1 MNKLNADG
9 WGSYTHSLSFKV
21 EYYRSFECCV
31 KWKGSMSPQRSNRWP
46 KASKKNTQKS
56 PTPKEEVVQHR
67 LRGQRLRKAKT
78 GDVVSSTG
86 RGTKRD
92 IFALINNAQDEEC
105 VGGEDGGKAVE
116 ITDKGLDDSS
126 VCSSTASGPSFYF
139 ANSGK
144 PSPSQNLCSAC
155 RKLYQKA
162 KKIKTPIINK
172 LLDNDPKSL
181 TCDQWVL
188 TKKWTPQRLPNA
200 RGKLLS
206 HITKLKNAHVKRSE
220 LCVGGSSTCSR
231 PHTFLHRNLRR
242 CIKVKKER
250 KRKKN
255 RGKRPRDDS
264 QGPRVAKQQCLQGN
278 TPIRTNC
285 VGDEP
290 NSRQEG
296 SSQGNTDVTVETI
309 PSSVTRK
316 TTKPNRASSQRA
328 SKKTG
333 GFRKLLAELRSKS
346 SIIRET
352 R

>member
-1 MNKLNADG
+1 
-9 WGSYTHSLSFKV
+9 
-21 EYYRSFECCV
+21 
-31 KWKGSMSPQRSNRWP
+31 MSPQRSNSRP

-56 PTPKEEVVQHR
+56 PTPKEEFVQR
-67 LRGQRLRKAKT
+67 WLRGQSQRLRKAKT
-78 GDVVSSTG
+78 GDGIGCTG
-86 RGTKRD
+86 RGKKCD
-92 IFALINNAQDEEC
+92 IFDLINNAQDEEC

-116 ITDKGLDDSS
+116 ITDQGLDDSEEYCVS
-126 VCSSTASGPSFYF
+126 VCNSTESGPSLYL
-139 ANSGK
+139 ANTRK
-144 PSPSQNLCSAC
+144 PRPSQNLCSAC

-162 KKIKTPIINK
+162 KKIKTPVINK
-172 LLDNDPKSL
+172 VLDNDPKSL

-206 HITKLKNAHVKRSE
+206 HVTKLKNACAKQSE

-250 KRKKN
+250 KRKRN
-255 RGKRPRDDS
+255 RRKRPRDDS
-264 QGPRVAKQQCLQGN
+264 QGSRVAKQQRLHGN
-278 TPIRTNC
+278 TPIRINC
-285 VGDEP
+285 VDVEP
-290 NSRQEG
+290 NSHQEG
-296 SSQGNTDVTVETI
+296 SSQGNTDVTVEAMT
-309 PSSVTRK
+309 SSVTWK
-316 TTKPNRASSQRA
+316 TTKPNSASSQRA
-328 SKKTG
+328 SKKMG